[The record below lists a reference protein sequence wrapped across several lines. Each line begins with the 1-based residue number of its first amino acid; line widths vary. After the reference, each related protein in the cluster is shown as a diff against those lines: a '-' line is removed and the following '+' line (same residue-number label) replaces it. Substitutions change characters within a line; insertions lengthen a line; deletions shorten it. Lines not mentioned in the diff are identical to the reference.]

1 MTQRRELQHLVL
13 LGNVPSSKAARGD
26 DGEGL
31 GNGDP
36 QGEKIKLCGFISIA
50 VH

>member
-13 LGNVPSSKAARGD
+13 QGNVPSSKAARGG
-26 DGEGL
+26 DGERL
-31 GNGDP
+31 GNGGP
-36 QGEKIKLCGFISIA
+36 RGEKIQLCNFISIA